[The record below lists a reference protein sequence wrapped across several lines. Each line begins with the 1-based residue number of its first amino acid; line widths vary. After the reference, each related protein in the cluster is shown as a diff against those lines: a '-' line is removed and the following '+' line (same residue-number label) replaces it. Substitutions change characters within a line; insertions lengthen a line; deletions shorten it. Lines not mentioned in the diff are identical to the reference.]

1 MPSLRHLTSEK
12 NGPVRPAATLDA
24 VHAAKMDGF
33 RRQRHQAQELEARAV
48 KATDPA
54 VCKRL
59 SAAAAALRKKECDYL
74 LDAAPDVFEYFE
86 GKQDVSEGAPAK
98 TRVLNSFFFG
108 ACEEEPAIHGGA
120 SGYLERHDP
129 SAFKLDRY
137 TVDTRLCPCGGETV
151 PIAAEGVSVCREC
164 GVQTRR
170 IVESE
175 RPSYREPPKE
185 VCFYAYKRINHFR
198 EILAQFQAK
207 ETTNVP
213 TDVIGA
219 IKAQV
224 RKERLVLEQL
234 TNQRTKDILKKLGLN
249 KYYEHIPFIKD
260 KLGIKPPIMAPHL
273 EEKLC
278 SLFLDVEKQYARHCP
293 DHRVN
298 FLNYYYVLYKMC
310 ELLGE
315 RKFLKHFPMLKD
327 PVKRI
332 EQDAVWA
339 CICGDLNWKFIP
351 TV

>member
-1 MPSLRHLTSEK
+1 
-12 NGPVRPAATLDA
+12 
-24 VHAAKMDGF
+24 
-33 RRQRHQAQELEARAV
+33 
-48 KATDPA
+48 
-54 VCKRL
+54 
-59 SAAAAALRKKECDYL
+59 
-74 LDAAPDVFEYFE
+74 VFEYFE
-86 GKQDVSEGAPAK
+86 GKQEVSEGAPGK

-108 ACEEEPAIHGGA
+108 ADSEEPTTAGGPDR
-120 SGYLERHDP
+120 YLERHDP
-129 SAFKLDRY
+129 TAFRLDRY

-151 PIAAEGVSVCREC
+151 PIAAEGVSVCRGC
-164 GVQTRR
+164 GIQTRR

-213 TDVIGA
+213 AEVISA

-224 RKERLVLEQL
+224 RKERLALNQL

-260 KLGIKPPIMAPHL
+260 KLGIRPPLMPPHL

-278 SLFLDVEKQYARHCP
+278 SLFLEVEKQYARHCP

-315 RKFLKHFPMLKD
+315 RRFLKHFPMLKD